1 MVQPK
6 RNMSAKVALSLTAVS
21 PLVEAQKKIVKS
33 CRETQTKCVE
43 APIVAAPAIEQ
54 TQIVVGRKPWG
65 RSKSF
70 DEPTER
76 IPIALPATI
85 AQSLRLKAVMIKRT
99 PSQIIAELL
108 RTYLCQ

>member
-6 RNMSAKVALSLTAVS
+6 RNTSAKVALSSTAAS
-21 PLVEAQKKIVKS
+21 PLIEAQKKIIKS
-33 CRETQTKCVE
+33 CRQVQAKCVE
-43 APIVAAPAIEQ
+43 APVIVATATEQ
-54 TQIVVGRKPWG
+54 TVVVGRKPWG

-76 IPIALPATI
+76 IPIALPTTI
-85 AQSLRLKAVMIKRT
+85 AQSLRLKAVMVKRT